1 MNIHE
6 YKINCFMVGDWV
18 YNTHH
23 KKYVRITPYDFFA
36 HGHKTNDTQYLSTFD
51 NLTTGR
57 DLEPVELTPEILEKN
72 EFYWGNTSDEEDF
85 ASNVGC
91 ALNEK
96 GWVLDEGGGSVKV
109 IFPNESDGG
118 IIIIS
123 DQNFDRDL
131 TITFVKPIYVH
142 EFQHLLMFMNIDKD
156 IEVLV

>member
-1 MNIHE
+1 
-6 YKINCFMVGDWV
+6 MVGDWV

-23 KKYVRITPYDFFA
+23 KKYVRITSYDFFA
-36 HGHKTNDTQYLSTFD
+36 HGHKNDGTQFG
-51 NLTTGR
+51 NLTIGR

-85 ASNVGC
+85 ASNV
-91 ALNEK
+91 AFSLNEK

-118 IIIIS
+118 LIIIS

-142 EFQHLLMFMNIDKD
+142 EFQHLLMFMNINKN